1 MVTFSNNVC
10 VRGLQAHLHV
20 TDAVK
25 LAQVRLTCDLGNKN
39 AVWLSR
45 RFSHANTQTKQTNT
59 LGCVLAQHKLALGLS
74 VPKHLRPQRQSR
86 GSKAECAQFRFRL
99 MRPAVPK
106 PPTVPLQKL
115 SSGCGQDGYG
125 TCPGVTWSNPVAPKS
140 AASITFGKD
149 PVLLGRLRSASDTL
163 GKKKSSVA

>member
-1 MVTFSNNVC
+1 MC

-25 LAQVRLTCDLGNKN
+25 LAQVRLTCDLGDKN

-45 RFSHANTQTKQTNT
+45 RFSHAHTQTKQTNT

-74 VPKHLRPQRQSR
+74 VPKHLRPQRKSR
-86 GSKAECAQFRFRL
+86 GSKGAQFRYRL
-99 MRPAVPK
+99 MQPAVPK
-106 PPTVPLQKL
+106 PPTAPLQKRP
-115 SSGCGQDGYG
+115 SDCGQDGYG

-140 AASITFGKD
+140 AASNTFGKE
-149 PVLLGRLRSASDTL
+149 PVLLGRLWGRRNTPL
-163 GKKKSSVA
+163 EKSQCV